1 MSLDRKHLRWP
12 LALLLIGWL
21 VFMGQGYAET
31 IQQRT
36 RWVEDC
42 KDEVAACGDRKVF
55 LALVEVIELDEQAF
69 VVRKATID
77 HRIHGSTQGLELG
90 ETISVIARFD
100 AEQDLLI
107 EEWRESHPWREEKEA
122 LGFVGLGLAALVL
135 VGGFRLGRDGLD
147 ERA

>member
-1 MSLDRKHLRWP
+1 VSLDRKHLRWP

-69 VVRKATID
+69 VVRK
-77 HRIHGSTQGLELG
+77 
-90 ETISVIARFD
+90 TISVIARFD